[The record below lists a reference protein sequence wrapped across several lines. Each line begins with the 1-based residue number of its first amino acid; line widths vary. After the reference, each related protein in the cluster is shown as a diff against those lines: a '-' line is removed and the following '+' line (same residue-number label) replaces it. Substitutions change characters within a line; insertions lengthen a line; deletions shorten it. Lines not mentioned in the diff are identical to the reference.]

1 MNLQNKGL
9 KIRWLFATLFAI
21 IFCGA
26 IAFFGIFGGFTSKN
40 NRMADATAS
49 GTQLDLGT
57 GGISKSREAKE
68 NLPKLLNAILT
79 GSTAYKK
86 SYS

>member
-1 MNLQNKGL
+1 MKLHKNGL
-9 KIRWLFATLFAI
+9 KIRGLFATLLAI

-40 NRMADATAS
+40 NRMADAIAS

-79 GSTAYKK
+79 GSTTDKK
-86 SYS
+86 S